1 MSAPRPYLPDAL
13 QSIAPWIA
21 ATAALLVAI
30 VILSQ
35 FIDTLHVSI
44 QRGEAL
50 RSTFQAQNI
59 RAAPALMHL
68 ADSATRSQTGSR

>member
-1 MSAPRPYLPDAL
+1 MSAPKPYLPDAL

-30 VILSQ
+30 MILSQ

-44 QRGEAL
+44 RRGEAL

-59 RAAPALMHL
+59 RAAPAVIHL
-68 ADSATRSQTGSR
+68 ADSGTRSQAGNR